1 MVDVV
6 AATFEAEQAIIEDKR
21 KQGINGFEW
30 LVMQVVLDEKRKK
43 SLDDWVRLSPLTSKR
58 KVGPLILFSDAV
70 RLDADA
76 FHKMY
81 ELNWWMAFDEALTY
95 FALMKERNYDMYF
108 DALQDIFREGE
119 ECEKEID

>member
-1 MVDVV
+1 MVDAV

-43 SLDDWVRLSPLTSKR
+43 SLDDWVRLSPLASKKR
-58 KVGPLILFSDAV
+58 VDPLTLFSDAV
-70 RLDADA
+70 QMGPDA
-76 FHKMY
+76 FHKTY

-95 FALMKERNYDMYF
+95 FALMKERNYNMYF
-108 DALQDIFREGE
+108 DALQNIFNNKKE
-119 ECEKEID
+119 EA